1 MTSPPIEEFEEFD
14 EVQYMAE
21 QNAIEAIWP
30 TAKFTIGIDF
40 EDLDEVVDD
49 THSSILVICDQFWSE
64 DKEYVVVNRR
74 EGANSITN
82 RDIINQMVEK
92 GIDKT
97 EEDHN
102 FLEGFE
108 NKCNNIYVT
117 CFGS

>member
-1 MTSPPIEEFEEFD
+1 MTSTPNEEFD
-14 EVQYMAE
+14 EAQY
-21 QNAIEAIWP
+21 NAGRDAIDAIWP
-30 TAKFTIGIDF
+30 SAKFTICIDF
-40 EDLDEVVDD
+40 DDLDEVVDN

-74 EGANSITN
+74 EGADSITN
-82 RDIINQMVEK
+82 RDIINKMVEK

-97 EEDHN
+97 EEDHS

-108 NKCNNIYVT
+108 NKCNNIYLT